1 MRSKIGPESTPKRS
15 RKRRTKTTKKGP
27 KKHTSGTSFG
37 RPKNLISAFFLWYPH
52 FRGVL
57 VPERVQKGHPKH
69 VQSPPK
75 INPKTDQNGFQKN
88 GNPTRKNHPLFQNPP
103 TRKPRAIRH
112 HGFLQTSSR
121 IGRAHIK
128 RSARGRYPSVPI
140 AALPVIRRP
149 LLRSSM

>member
-1 MRSKIGPESTPKRS
+1 MRSKIGPESTPQRS

-37 RPKNLISAFFLWYPH
+37 RPKNLISVFFLWYPH
-52 FRGVL
+52 FRSVL

-103 TRKPRAIRH
+103 TRVSRAIIHHPFLHTSFPFLNCFRH
-112 HGFLQTSSR
+112 HTRYSL
-121 IGRAHIK
+121 K
-128 RSARGRYPSVPI
+128 RSACARYPSVP
-140 AALPVIRRP
+140 
-149 LLRSSM
+149 